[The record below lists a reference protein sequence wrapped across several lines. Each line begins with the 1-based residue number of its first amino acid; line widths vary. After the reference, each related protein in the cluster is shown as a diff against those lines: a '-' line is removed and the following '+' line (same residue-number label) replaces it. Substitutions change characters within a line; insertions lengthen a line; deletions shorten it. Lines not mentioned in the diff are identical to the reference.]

1 MRKKKGIFLTFMY
14 LMVFIPTIAA
24 NSVARER
31 IWIKNDLEN
40 SITVYCDFQHKD
52 GNTTQNFPSYW
63 NQPLL
68 GRGVTCDS
76 FLESGEKRVYKA
88 NTTIKLVEYF
98 PSTPIH
104 EVFMETLQILSE
116 TPLEPELKLEQK
128 LKELFKTLVI
138 SDAEG
143 KVLLTLDDFSKAR
156 VERNNRRYTIII
168 GDYLYQ

>member
-40 SITVYCDFQHKD
+40 SITVYCEFQHKD

-88 NTTIKLVEYF
+88 K
-98 PSTPIH
+98 
-104 EVFMETLQILSE
+104 
-116 TPLEPELKLEQK
+116 
-128 LKELFKTLVI
+128 KTL
-138 SDAEG
+138 DYAEAG
-143 KVLLTLDDFSKAR
+143 FAASEKALPSLLTQSSDKAR
-156 VERNNRRYTIII
+156 VFEIMDKFLLEYELVLDAREDLEHAEEFLAKEM
-168 GDYLYQ
+168 GLK